1 MTTSPFSLA
10 RFEYEHTHL
19 YFLQRKLFDRLE
31 VERPV
36 YLIGSRGTG
45 KTTLLKALSWSEQ
58 RNNKSLK
65 LQLRGH
71 TAKYIGIYLKLPEI
85 QLALISEWAAER
97 PPVHANIFS
106 HYIDLVWTEQLL
118 KAVADLVAQGALLV
132 RAEAEQSGVQEML
145 RATSLEATSGRS
157 QSPRTLL
164 ELSQFLQDRREQI
177 ELSASIGVPLNQAI
191 ERLNLTFH
199 IGAFG
204 RSIAQHLANLC
215 WPSSD
220 ETLLPG
226 SFKICMDEGE
236 CLDKKQL
243 LVVNTMVRLSRAPAF
258 FVVSFVS
265 PPEDS
270 TQTLLPNLTLQMA
283 DRELVPLDEIGEA
296 DFRELVEGVASVRVQ
311 HALAEPDVKFS
322 AARSLGILD
331 INSLLKDILR
341 ESVSANARRLLDDAA
356 AASESSQGNDIPI
369 YETYLV
375 QRLGAST
382 PEPDSSW
389 ERRRDTSA
397 GSRKKLVAAYL
408 SICHDVG
415 ARPRYAFAE
424 MVLQLSDNCVR
435 DFLAQIDEIFKESN
449 DTLAVFLSRAVDTKT
464 QDKALRSSSQKKYES
479 LPAFGVNNP
488 DETRALVD
496 GLGQLTAMLQR
507 QSPSDRQLRSSERGL
522 FEIRV
527 GEQPPSNLVRLLRS
541 LREAAEAGF
550 LRIASDDGDS
560 LVVRVH
566 TSLAARFG
574 FSYRGAYYHVPMNWH
589 ALDQMRSLSDP
600 KALETY
606 VSRCYRVIERSNSQV
621 DLFQDNGHE

>member
-1 MTTSPFSLA
+1 VNTSPFSLA

-65 LQLRGH
+65 QQLRGH
-71 TAKYIGIYLKLPEI
+71 SGTYVGIYLKLPEI

-97 PPVHANIFS
+97 PPVHANIFA

-118 KAVADLVAQGALLV
+118 RAVADLIAQGHFLV
-132 RAEAEQSGVQEML
+132 GAEAEQSRVKEML
-145 RATSLEATSGRS
+145 LATSLEPKDQHLRA
-157 QSPRTLL
+157 PRTLL
-164 ELSQFLQDRREQI
+164 ELSQFLRDRREQM
-177 ELSASIGVPLNQAI
+177 ELSASMGDPLNQTI
-191 ERLNLTFH
+191 ERLNLTSH

-204 RSIAQHLANLC
+204 RAIAQHLATLC
-215 WPSSD
+215 WPLSD
-220 ETLLPG
+220 KNLSPG

-236 CLDKKQL
+236 CLDKRQL
-243 LVVNTMVRLSRAPAF
+243 LVMNTMVRLSRAPVF

-270 TQTLLPNLTLQMA
+270 TRTLLPNLTLQMA
-283 DRELVPLDEIGEA
+283 DRELVPLDEINEA
-296 DFRELVEGVASVRVQ
+296 DFRDLVEGVATVRVR
-311 HALAEPDVKFS
+311 HALADPDAMFC
-322 AARSLGILD
+322 AARSLGVLD
-331 INSLLKDILR
+331 INALLKDILR
-341 ESVSANARRLLDDAA
+341 ESVSANARRLLRDAA
-356 AASESSQGNDIPI
+356 AAAEGANSDDLPI
-369 YETYLV
+369 YETYLE
-375 QRLGAST
+375 QQLGTSAS
-382 PEPDSSW
+382 EPDSSW
-389 ERRRDTSA
+389 ERRRDASA
-397 GSRKKLVAAYL
+397 GSRKKFVAAYL

-435 DFLAQIDEIFKESN
+435 DFLAQIDEIFKESS
-449 DTLAVFLSRAVDTKT
+449 DELSVFLSRAVDTKM

-507 QSPSDRQLRSSERGL
+507 QSANSRHLRSSERGL
-522 FEIRV
+522 FEIKI
-527 GEQPPSNLVRLLRS
+527 GEHPPDGLVRLSRS

-574 FSYRGAYYHVPMNWH
+574 FSYRGAYYHVPMDWH
-589 ALDQMRSLSDP
+589 ALDHMRSLNDP
-600 KALETY
+600 KALESY
-606 VSRCYRVIERSNSQV
+606 VSQCYRGIERSDTQV
-621 DLFQDNGHE
+621 DLFQDSGHD